1 MVLEEL
7 VQLWSRLT
15 DNDPDRYEA
24 WLARALDN
32 LAHRHEEDGAPQEAV
47 EATVKSA
54 DAYRRAVGRD
64 PQSHEPELALALTN
78 LNIRQYDTGSPD
90 AAVTSGREPLAITRR
105 LAAADPDAYR
115 PLTSYEYSPPYYA
128 WPGRTQRRRPA
139 TTRPAPSREK
149 RLQTPNRNRRDDRP
163 LAQATCG
170 DFPGREPRHPP
181 RSEQFELP
189 LAATLLN

>member
-128 WPGRTQRRRPA
+128 WPGRTQRRRRA
-139 TTRPAPSREK
+139 ATRPAPSREK